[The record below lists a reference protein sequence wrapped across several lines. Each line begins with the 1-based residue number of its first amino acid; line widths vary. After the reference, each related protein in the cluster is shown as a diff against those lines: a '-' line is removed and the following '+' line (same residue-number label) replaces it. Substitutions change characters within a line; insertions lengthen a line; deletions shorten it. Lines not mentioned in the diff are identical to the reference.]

1 MKRLLLTILSVI
13 AFAGIT
19 VAQDV
24 IYSSGNYTTPSGR
37 QGAGIY
43 VNGTF
48 AISLG
53 EPSTGYYHQSA
64 DVDVYDGDI
73 YWVCWEKSF
82 LKEFKYRD
90 YSNKVL
96 VLKNEQQYPTKFE
109 DKYTYNEKGER
120 IKKYFI
126 RVKTQ
131 NFNKLKANTEYFISW
146 IYNYEMPKDNILFW
160 IPFKGNIEVE
170 FLGLV

>member
-73 YWVCWEKSF
+73 YWVLNSYNSDGSF
-82 LKEFKYRD
+82 NFAD
-90 YSNKVL
+90 VI
-96 VLKNEQQYPTKFE
+96 KNSLTYLSSHNGDGNHIYDLCRGQTK
-109 DKYTYNEKGER
+109 
-120 IKKYFI
+120 
-126 RVKTQ
+126 
-131 NFNKLKANTEYFISW
+131 
-146 IYNYEMPKDNILFW
+146 
-160 IPFKGNIEVE
+160 PFKKA
-170 FLGLV
+170 